1 MRSQWGSGQEGE
13 VESLATDVD
22 VCQSLTIPLSA
33 LEHWLWCRRCSPLLE
48 LLAPLLLPTEMMECG
63 RLRTVS
69 IGITAMELRNR
80 GAAVKSN
87 QRLVE
92 QIKKDTVFM
101 LSLTWIAASLLMRTF
116 SVR

>member
-92 QIKKDTVFM
+92 QIMKNTVFM
-101 LSLTWIAASLLMRTF
+101 LSLTWIAASLLMRTI
-116 SVR
+116 SVH